1 MLNKNL
7 FTVNA
12 TGLDSVT
19 LRDDVNGNVQFIR
32 QALLEQREADLL
44 KQLETAED
52 TVDVLEKLLVR
63 YAAEIRS
70 LRAQNLDMTE
80 RSHFI
85 ASLKRASAVVD
96 TWPEW
101 KKMGLSRVLGC

>member
-1 MLNKNL
+1 MFGKNMK
-7 FTVNA
+7 VNGA
-12 TGLDSVT
+12 GLDVVI
-19 LRDDVNGNVQFIR
+19 LRDQNEQPLHFIR
-32 QALLEQREADLL
+32 KDLVEQREADLL

-80 RSHFI
+80 RSDFI
-85 ASLKRASAVVD
+85 NSLQRATEIVD
-96 TWPEW
+96 SWPEW